1 MSASNTIM
9 QHMPTTSILDA
20 CVFGIIIV
28 DDNHK
33 VLYWNSWLEQ
43 HSSVSKKDAL
53 NKNLF
58 ELFPEMVSNRI
69 YNAVGS
75 AIRQGSSSFLSQ
87 ALNKTP
93 FPLYDPRKN
102 NEPVQQA
109 ISITPVMIV
118 DDQHHCMI
126 QIENVSASVNREKQ
140 LRQMKSQ
147 AEHDRAVAENL
158 SQMKSNFL
166 STVSHELRTPLT
178 SISGSLSLVEG
189 GVLGEVPEKIMEMIQ
204 LTSRN
209 TDRLLSLVN
218 DILDIEKLESGKM
231 EYYKETIDVC
241 ELLERAVNENNGMA
255 IKLGVQFS
263 ILDCDDSLNIHADH
277 SRLMQVM
284 SNLMSN
290 AAKFSPQD
298 GIVKLK
304 AEKADDQIRI
314 SVTDD
319 GPGISSAFRESIFEK
334 FSQSKTFDNTHPGGT
349 GLGLSICEAI
359 IHQHD
364 GVIDF
369 FCPESGG
376 TEFFFTLPPAVANT

>member
-1 MSASNTIM
+1 MSASNPIM

-28 DDNHK
+28 DNNYN
-33 VLYWNSWLEQ
+33 VLCWNTWLEQ
-43 HSSVSKKDAL
+43 HSSISKSDAL

-58 ELFPEMVSNRI
+58 ELFPEMASNRLH
-69 YNAVGS
+69 NAIGS
-75 AIRQGSSSFLSQ
+75 AIHHGNSSFLSQ
-87 ALNKTP
+87 ALNRTP

-109 ISITPVMIV
+109 ISITPVRIV
-118 DDQHHCMI
+118 ENKHHCMI
-126 QIENVSASVNREKQ
+126 QIENVSPSVNREKQ
-140 LRQMKSQ
+140 LRQMKAQ
-147 AEHDRAVAENL
+147 ADDDRNVAENL

-209 TDRLLSLVN
+209 TVRLLSLVN

-231 EYYKETIDVC
+231 DYSMKIFHVC
-241 ELLERAVNENNGMA
+241 DLLKQAVEDNEGMA
-255 IKLGVQFS
+255 IKLGISFS
-263 ILDCDDSLNIHADH
+263 IAHCGENLYIYADYD
-277 SRLMQVM
+277 RLLQVM

-290 AAKFSPQD
+290 AAKFSPQ
-298 GIVKLK
+298 GETVNLK
-304 AEKADDQIRI
+304 AEEHEGQIRI
-314 SVTDD
+314 SVHDR
-319 GPGISSAFRESIFEK
+319 GPGISEEFRQSVFEK
-334 FSQSKTFDNTHPGGT
+334 FCQHKTFDNTHPGGT

-359 IHQHD
+359 IHHHN
-364 GVIDF
+364 GTINF
-369 FCPESGG
+369 TCPKTGG
-376 TEFFFTLPPAVANT
+376 TEFFFLLDPASP